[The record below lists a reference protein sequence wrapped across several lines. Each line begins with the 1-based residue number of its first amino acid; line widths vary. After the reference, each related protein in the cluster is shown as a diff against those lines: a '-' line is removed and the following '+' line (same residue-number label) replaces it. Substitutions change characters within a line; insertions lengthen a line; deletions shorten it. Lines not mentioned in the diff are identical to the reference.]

1 MQYNSYFDT
10 CALCILATIG
20 IVSLSR
26 RKVPSSREK
35 VYSMLFLSVFL
46 ATLFERIETHLQ
58 MNPVEA
64 PWYHYAEMFSGSAY
78 FLCHLGSGL
87 CYLLYIMA
95 VLDIFF
101 DAKSYKGF
109 FAIFFGYII
118 GFLMVFANWF
128 TSIMFGYGDDGIYY
142 RGSHIT
148 VFYVVA
154 FYYVLCGVVLTFKY
168 SNFMRLKT
176 RIIVLT
182 HVGLTILGIYIQY
195 KYPLILIE
203 NFLITIGI
211 TLVFITLQNPNE
223 MVDGKNNVL
232 NRRAFFE
239 TVGLKIKKNARHQL
253 VFVTIDNVRAL
264 TSEIGNSQAEGV
276 IKTIA
281 KYLKKVGRKELK
293 VITYVYRYSDNIFAI
308 AVNTIDPKVSEDL
321 MYKISYR
328 IREPWNYADMTI
340 KVEGHCFMMSY
351 PEQYKDLSELMLKIE
366 LVTDDIAQ
374 KADVVVDTKNSNF
387 DEKLGTYDYEVLAR
401 KNIEE
406 KKAVV
411 KFRPVVSKIYKINY
425 TAEAVC
431 YIYDDAGKE
440 IEVRRYIEDS
450 RATQTIMDIDEY
462 VLKNTLRALSFW
474 NAGDKNGKFRAIIP
488 MSQAEVSRNDF
499 TRRLKALLKEE
510 NVDGSWI
517 SLKLAET
524 AITTMNSVAERNLK
538 KLKDMNVSVIVD
550 NYGSGYGNIERIIS
564 LPVMQIN
571 FAQSLLRA
579 AQGSI
584 RMMNVVSGLVNMF
597 HDISFFVCAS
607 GVDTLEDK
615 DVAEELG
622 CDYLIGNYMGY
633 PVKDSSYV
641 KKIDEYFE
649 RG

>member
-1 MQYNSYFDT
+1 
-10 CALCILATIG
+10 
-20 IVSLSR
+20 
-26 RKVPSSREK
+26 
-35 VYSMLFLSVFL
+35 MLFLSVFL